1 MVKGWKESEGKFPWL
16 RGGTSFRGDL
26 LDPSE
31 DSETPSDVWLLDSSS
46 DVGEIEVPW
55 DIVLLFSSSE
65 GLDSLFADADFA
77 NLCAI
82 GKGICSFNCGTGGV
96 MGRSFVKSGLELLP
110 DNLKKPFDLDF
121 LVPPSVS

>member
-1 MVKGWKESEGKFPWL
+1 V
-16 RGGTSFRGDL
+16 DL

-31 DSETPSDVWLLDSSS
+31 GSETPSDVWLLDSSS
-46 DVGEIEVPW
+46 DVGEIPW

-82 GKGICSFNCGTGGV
+82 GKHICSFNCGTGGV

-110 DNLKKPFDLDF
+110 DNLKKPFDF